1 MMIHCRAILAIRQQR
16 PTTPVWGAQVPVTR
30 TSCVRKPFYAG
41 MGQMPV
47 WRRVASPNLIAVLRV
62 WALLTPS
69 RVLPANFSMKASSAL
84 TAALAAP
91 R

>member
-30 TSCVRKPFYAG
+30 TSCVRNPLCADT
-41 MGQMPV
+41 GQMRV
-47 WRRVASPNLIAVLRV
+47 WMRVASRNLIAVLSV